1 MCVSKKISIV
11 LDSSVS
17 VTPLLKLKAN
27 CMKKQKIKECLRRL
41 IKKKFKKQHQSQLG
55 TKKLL
60 VKKSFLNHD
69 VTLHIFCAWH
79 SQEPMLLKK

>member
-1 MCVSKKISIV
+1 
-11 LDSSVS
+11 
-17 VTPLLKLKAN
+17 
-27 CMKKQKIKECLRRL
+27 MKRPKIKECLRRL
-41 IKKKFKKQHQSQLG
+41 IKKFKKQNHSQLG

-79 SQEPMLLKK
+79 CQEPKLLRNLLISVIS